1 MRPAGALDE
10 GRLAFE
16 FKQLRMIPAQLGG
29 VGLDVE
35 PCCQFVLEIKPAPD
49 LDLEAPVTFDVHL
62 DVAGFPGQPP
72 RCHCNAPLDHLPPRV
87 QRSQVVDPMGSVRL
101 PLLDARS
108 GWSRSY
114 SSAVVFYALRR
125 LFHRGDPRLGCRGPP
140 PPRDARRL
148 RGDRRPEPVAGRDDA
163 PGLSAGPLDVVAGH
177 GCDQGKR
184 AAMED
189 VAHVRTRIR
198 VPERDTANA
207 ALLIVFDG
215 HGGKRC
221 AEWASE
227 LLPERVL
234 WNLKD
239 PARSWR
245 DALWD
250 AFLDADA
257 ELRKRADRERDAS
270 GSTVLAC
277 LFDGTDRL
285 YVASLGD
292 CRCVLATR
300 DGYCNLTTDCR
311 ADRPDEVARVV
322 AARGFVANRRLNGQ
336 IAVSRALGDF
346 AFKSPPDAPPAVSCE
361 PDITEVQ
368 LRDGDDFLL
377 IGCDGLYD
385 VLTSEEA
392 VDFARDQ
399 LRAGRPLDAAALN
412 LVHHAI
418 DDRDS
423 RDNVSVIL
431 AKLSPAADLRGGAA
445 AAPRAF
451 DANDADALL
460 ADLDLAA
467 SSHGD
472 DVDDRVFARYAP
484 QAQSRRHRAVNEAD
498 AAAGGPS
505 ALHGSS
511 RVNASPYAPPAPQ
524 GEGRANSKSKIM
536 DDDDLMDFLLDDAN
550 FD

>member
-1 MRPAGALDE
+1 
-10 GRLAFE
+10 
-16 FKQLRMIPAQLGG
+16 
-29 VGLDVE
+29 
-35 PCCQFVLEIKPAPD
+35 
-49 LDLEAPVTFDVHL
+49 
-62 DVAGFPGQPP
+62 
-72 RCHCNAPLDHLPPRV
+72 
-87 QRSQVVDPMGSVRL
+87 
-101 PLLDARS
+101 
-108 GWSRSY
+108 
-114 SSAVVFYALRR
+114 
-125 LFHRGDPRLGCRGPP
+125 
-140 PPRDARRL
+140 
-148 RGDRRPEPVAGRDDA
+148 
-163 PGLSAGPLDVVAGH
+163 
-177 GCDQGKR
+177 
-184 AAMED
+184 MED

-227 LLPERVL
+227 LLPER
-234 WNLKD
+234 
-239 PARSWR
+239 
-245 DALWD
+245 
-250 AFLDADA
+250 
-257 ELRKRADRERDAS
+257 LRKRADRERDAS

-322 AARGFVANRRLNGQ
+322 AARGFVANRRVNGQ
-336 IAVSRALGDF
+336 IA
-346 AFKSPPDAPPAVSCE
+346 
-361 PDITEVQ
+361 

-423 RDNVSVIL
+423 RDNVS
-431 AKLSPAADLRGGAA
+431 
-445 AAPRAF
+445 
-451 DANDADALL
+451 
-460 ADLDLAA
+460 
-467 SSHGD
+467 
-472 DVDDRVFARYAP
+472 
-484 QAQSRRHRAVNEAD
+484 AQSRRHRAVNEAD

>member
-108 GWSRSY
+108 GWSRASGDGG
-114 SSAVVFYALRR
+114 RR
-125 LFHRGDPRLGCRGPP
+125 
-140 PPRDARRL
+140 RDA
-148 RGDRRPEPVAGRDDA
+148 G
-163 PGLSAGPLDVVAGH
+163 
-177 GCDQGKR
+177 
-184 AAMED
+184 
-189 VAHVRTRIR
+189 RIR

-227 LLPERVL
+227 LLPER
-234 WNLKD
+234 
-239 PARSWR
+239 
-245 DALWD
+245 
-250 AFLDADA
+250 
-257 ELRKRADRERDAS
+257 LRKRADRERDAS

-322 AARGFVANRRLNGQ
+322 AARGFVANRRVNGQ

-472 DVDDRVFARYAP
+472 DVDDR
-484 QAQSRRHRAVNEAD
+484 
-498 AAAGGPS
+498 
-505 ALHGSS
+505 
-511 RVNASPYAPPAPQ
+511 